1 MMYRPIAALMLMTAL
16 ASPALA
22 AQGSEDWP
30 CIQRKVPELSLG
42 QIWNGPEL
50 PAEAADWSKDAEI
63 SALVRELSARR
74 MPVEEAQGRIRDFA
88 EKSGEAAEQRLLILV
103 RGLFDHMNRERA
115 DVMSGISRYARRQ
128 VELAE
133 RLRQELSEVDT
144 LRNKSDANPT
154 EVAQRSDRLVW
165 ETRLFE
171 ERAQSLSFVCEV
183 PTLIEQ
189 RLFAL
194 SRAIGQTM
202 NSLRQEK
209 EAAPNDKR

>member
-50 PAEAADWSKDAEI
+50 PPEARDWSNDAEI
-63 SALVRELSARR
+63 SALVRELSTRR

-88 EKSGEAAEQRLLILV
+88 EKSGEAAEQRLLVLV

-144 LRNKSDANPT
+144 LRNKPDANPT

-194 SRAIGQTM
+194 SRAIGQTIT
-202 NSLRQEK
+202 SLRPK
-209 EAAPNDKR
+209 EEAPAR